1 MDVAVIER
9 ARQGDEDAFA
19 EIYEYYNTAIHRYAY
34 RMLGNQEQAADL
46 TQETFIRAYQNIA
59 RLDRDPNL
67 SAWLYRIASNV
78 CMDALRRR
86 KRLIWLPILAQ
97 ADRDQE
103 LTTDDFAPQI
113 VEAEAVRHVLAEMPP
128 ALSMTLI
135 LRSSEGF
142 SCEEI
147 AEITGVPK
155 GTVFSRLAR
164 AREQFARLY
173 ARANRAEE
181 KG

>member
-9 ARQGDEDAFA
+9 ARQGDEVAFA
-19 EIYEYYNTAIHRYAY
+19 VIYEYYSAAIHRYAY
-34 RMLGNQEQAADL
+34 RMVGNREQADDVM
-46 TQETFIRAYQNIA
+46 QETFIRAYQSMA

-67 SAWLYRIASNV
+67 SAWLYRIASN
-78 CMDALRRR
+78 CCLDALRRR
-86 KRLIWLPILAQ
+86 RRIRWLPMGENPE
-97 ADRDQE
+97 RDAE
-103 LTTDDFAPQI
+103 MVSDDFTPGV
-113 VEAEAVRHVLAEMPP
+113 VEADAVRRVLGQLPA
-128 ALSMTLI
+128 ALSMTLV

-147 AEITGVPK
+147 AEIMNVPK
-155 GTVFSRLAR
+155 GTVFSRLSR

-173 ARANRAEE
+173 GQGGHEE